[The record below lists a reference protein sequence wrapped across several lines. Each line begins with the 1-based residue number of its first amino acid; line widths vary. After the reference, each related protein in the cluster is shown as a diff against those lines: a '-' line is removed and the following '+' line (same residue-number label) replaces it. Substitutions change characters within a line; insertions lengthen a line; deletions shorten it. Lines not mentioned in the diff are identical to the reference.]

1 MNDGAFSLTWDL
13 PLFGEFQSLTVGDM
27 MKQASLLE
35 CVESLRRAQQSGSDS
50 GCLHTDVID
59 QMPESP
65 AEFPLASRSVPL
77 VNYASC
83 FISAL

>member
-35 CVESLRRAQQSGSDS
+35 CVESLRRARQSGSDS
-50 GCLHTDVID
+50 GCLQTDVID
-59 QMPESP
+59 QMPESH
-65 AEFPLASRSVPL
+65 FSLRNSL
-77 VNYASC
+77 
-83 FISAL
+83 